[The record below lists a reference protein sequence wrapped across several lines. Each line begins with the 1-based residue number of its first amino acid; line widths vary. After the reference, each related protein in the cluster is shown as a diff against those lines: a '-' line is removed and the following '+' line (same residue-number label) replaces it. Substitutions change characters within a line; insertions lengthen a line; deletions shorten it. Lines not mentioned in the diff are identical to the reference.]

1 MSKDYSRVAERIAG
15 LKDWAIEVQ
24 ERLTAHPAIS
34 PDSGGHG
41 EMPKAETLEKML
53 AEIGADQIEHLDAP
67 DERAEGGKRPNLI
80 VRIPGQGDK
89 GRLWIMS
96 HLDVVSEGDVDK
108 WDSDPWKVRVDG
120 DKLYGRGVEDNQ
132 QGIVASL
139 LLARALL
146 EEKVVPKREICLLFV
161 ADEEVGSKF
170 GIQYLLKEKEDLFHE
185 DDWIIVPDGGRPDGS
200 QIEVAEKSIIWVKFT
215 IRGKSTHASTPE
227 RGINAHRAAA
237 NLVVALDGL
246 HDRFDAQDPVFDPP
260 GCTFEP
266 TKREPNVGSVNIV
279 PGEDVFFLD
288 CRVLP
293 NYPLQEV
300 EDEISRHC
308 RAVEEKFNVKIEWE
322 APQREEA
329 APPTSSDAPVVL
341 ALQDAVRTVYDV
353 EAKPEGIGGGTV
365 AAYIR
370 RMGVP
375 AVVWARM
382 DETMHTA
389 NEYVKLSNIVGDA
402 QVFANLALK
411 ED

>member
-1 MSKDYSRVAERIAG
+1 MSDEYTRVAKRIAG
-15 LKDWAIEVQ
+15 LQEWAIEVQ

-34 PDSGGHG
+34 PDSGGEG
-41 EMPKAETLEKML
+41 EVAKAQALEEILK
-53 AEIGADQIEHLDAP
+53 EIGAEQIEHFDAP
-67 DERAEGGKRPNLI
+67 DERAKGGKRPNLI
-80 VRIPGQGDK
+80 VTIPGRGAP

-96 HLDVVSEGDVDK
+96 HLDVVSEGDRDK
-108 WDSDPWKVRVDG
+108 WDSDPWKVRIDG

-146 EEKVVPKREICLLFV
+146 EEKVVPQREICLLFV

-170 GIQYLLKEKEDLFHE
+170 GIQYLLREKEDLFHE
-185 DDWIIVPDGGRPDGS
+185 SDWIIVPDGGRPDGT
-200 QIEVAEKSIIWVKFT
+200 QNEVAEKSIIWVRFT
-215 IRGKSTHASTPE
+215 VRGKSTHASTPE
-227 RGINAHRAAA
+227 RGINAHRAASH
-237 NLVVALDGL
+237 LVVALEGL
-246 HDRFDAQDPVFDPP
+246 HETFSDVDPVFDPP

-266 TKREPNVGSVNIV
+266 TKRDANVGSVNIV
-279 PGEDVFFLD
+279 PGEDIFWLD

-293 NYPLQEV
+293 NYPLKDVEEEV
-300 EDEISRHC
+300 SRHC
-308 RAVEEKFNVKIEWE
+308 RTIEEKFDVKVEWE

-329 APPTSSDAPVVL
+329 APPTASDAPVVL
-341 ALQDAVRTVYDV
+341 ALQEAVRDVYDV

-370 RMGVP
+370 RSGVP
-375 AVVWARM
+375 AVVWATM

-402 QVFANLALK
+402 KVFTKLALK
-411 ED
+411 ES